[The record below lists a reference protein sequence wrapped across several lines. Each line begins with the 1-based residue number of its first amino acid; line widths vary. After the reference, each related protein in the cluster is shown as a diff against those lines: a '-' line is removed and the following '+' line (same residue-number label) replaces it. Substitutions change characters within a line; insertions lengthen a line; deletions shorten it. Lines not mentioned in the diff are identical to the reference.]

1 MFNFLWQMLIFLLLL
16 YIAHT
21 VWSYTQENVLKKPS
35 QLMNAKQIEKYEHM
49 IHELQQQKEEER
61 ANVQLPSS
69 SSDPEQDLGTFVE
82 GLL

>member
-1 MFNFLWQMLIFLLLL
+1 
-16 YIAHT
+16 
-21 VWSYTQENVLKKPS
+21 
-35 QLMNAKQIEKYEHM
+35 MNAKQIEKYEHM
-49 IHELQQQKEEER
+49 IHELQQQKEEEK